1 MIREIMTTEQLN
13 SLSMDFAQIEYWK
26 RCIEAMNLS
35 MDQAIDYLEDVW
47 QLTNE
52 EKDIAMQDLYG
63 VLYTA

>member
-26 RCIEAMNLS
+26 RRIEAMNLS